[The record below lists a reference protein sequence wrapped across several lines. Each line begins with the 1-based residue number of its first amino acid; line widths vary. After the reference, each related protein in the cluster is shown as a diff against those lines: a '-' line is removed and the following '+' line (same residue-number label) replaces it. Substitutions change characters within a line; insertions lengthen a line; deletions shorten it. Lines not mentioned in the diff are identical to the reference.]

1 MVQILFGGDLK
12 MVCTQQRRRPQ
23 SADAIDNSHR
33 IPGAKSQ
40 HTPQVMRFIRQEWKL
55 PVPVSQP
62 IQTSRINQQATK
74 FSHRQEKHCPD
85 GLPPAS
91 LR

>member
-40 HTPQVMRFIRQEWKL
+40 HTPQVMRFIRAEVEVAG
-55 PVPVSQP
+55 PRQP
-62 IQTSRINQQATK
+62 ADPDEPDQPAGDEVQPPAGK
-74 FSHRQEKHCPD
+74 HRPD